1 MVHHRRA
8 KIHGFKRGKPARPP
22 VAKARTPAIAENR
35 AQPSRGE
42 PFICEPF
49 AGGRA

>member
-8 KIHGFKRGKPARPP
+8 KIHGFKGGRPARTP
-22 VAKARTPAIAENR
+22 VAKARTHAIVENR
-35 AQPSRGE
+35 AQPSRAKGS
-42 PFICEPF
+42 ICERF